1 MPREQGALT
10 WLTIRVLAMLAVPA
24 WRISMPRVLIIGA
37 SKGIGLETTRQGLE
51 AGYQVRA
58 LARSPQGLVCP
69 IQNSRKSTANGLISK
84 DIEAGPNGIE
94 VVIRTLGVFVGVVGL
109 NN

>member
-1 MPREQGALT
+1 MA
-10 WLTIRVLAMLAVPA
+10 
-24 WRISMPRVLIIGA
+24 RVLIIGA
-37 SKGIGLETTRQGLE
+37 SKGIGLETHDRVSRLGTR
-51 AGYQVRA
+51 Y
-58 LARSPQGLVCP
+58 ARWPARPQGLVCP

-84 DIEAGPNGIE
+84 DIEAAPNGIE